1 MCCNRSLNNKI
12 NRLHEHYLRA
22 GCSDKKLNS
31 EELLGRDVS
40 VSIHHQNIR
49 FLAVEIFKVS
59 QDRSPQ
65 IVKETFQFK
74 TTVPFS

>member
-12 NRLHEHYLRA
+12 NRLREHCLRT
-22 GCSDKKLNS
+22 GCSNKKLNF

-40 VSIHHQNIR
+40 VSIHHQHIR
-49 FLAVEIFKVS
+49 FLAVEMFKVS

-65 IVKETFQFK
+65 IAKETFQYK
-74 TTVPFS
+74 DAVPYS